1 MNTNDLSSLTAKTKR
16 KTSINSI
23 ENYINNKYDEIAL
36 SHLKQSILLEVHA
49 TINKKIIS
57 IPKADEVTY
66 LQNHIDTLMSELY
79 FLREELKE
87 KNNLIKI
94 LLNKIEVI
102 KHVTIRNN
110 KTLKDG
116 QPSPTNSNQILVVND
131 TSNASNPMNE
141 SYYNN
146 STENI
151 TSSNHYAG
159 LQIGGDEYVSVETN
173 LNDSTSDSY
182 KRGMNNIRTDNI
194 NNINDTTKANKNNDH
209 HLREKDQIKTKKLV
223 VNEKEKVF
231 VLGDSMV
238 QHIQGWI

>member
-1 MNTNDLSSLTAKTKR
+1 M
-16 KTSINSI
+16 
-23 ENYINNKYDEIAL
+23 
-36 SHLKQSILLEVHA
+36 
-49 TINKKIIS
+49 
-57 IPKADEVTY
+57 
-66 LQNHIDTLMSELY
+66 QNHIDTLMSELY

-151 TSSNHYAG
+151 TSSNLCAG

-182 KRGMNNIRTDNI
+182 KRGMNNIRTDNN
-194 NNINDTTKANKNNDH
+194 NNINDTTKASKNNDH

-238 QHIQGWI
+238 KHIQGWI